1 MAKIEAGSRHL
12 VQVLM
17 LTGLVNTALCCQCL
31 IKLIPPSTRSFKLR
45 SISAIKTLWRF
56 HCCAGDTKAWVCV
69 AAVLFPQHKRVRP
82 AVSQSLSLPQSQAEK
97 QVPLDSCERASW
109 WPRPPGPGLYIPT
122 LCTNWRL
129 VCLRPSLYRQAHCT
143 HVFTPSHGGNTQK
156 VVKQNF
162 RMEKLCF
169 RGIIWPSGQ
178 LFHITCTVLA
188 ATYVQHKMGIENW
201 SSDWIPWNSFP
212 SQLMIP
218 HLDSLADVVHA
229 PLFDLE
235 WRVFV
240 TARQK
245 HLKLWLYF
253 TCKDNTFEMCIIC
266 KALATWGLYP
276 QHAKTFGSSMLLLC
290 SNVTRLIAFF
300 QMLFICKKWQRC

>member
-1 MAKIEAGSRHL
+1 MAKIEASSRHL

-17 LTGLVNTALCCQCL
+17 LTGLINTALCCQCL
-31 IKLIPPSTRSFKLR
+31 IKLIPPSTLSFKLR
-45 SISAIKTLWRF
+45 SISAIKTLWRL

-109 WPRPPGPGLYIPT
+109 WPRPSAPGLYIPT

-143 HVFTPSHGGNTQK
+143 HVFPPSHGGNAQK

-188 ATYVQHKMGIENW
+188 GTYVQHKMGIENW

-218 HLDSLADVVHA
+218 HLDSLAEVVGCTLRCLIWNEESSWPQDKSTSNCDFTSLVKTT
-229 PLFDLE
+229 PLRFASFAKL
-235 WRVFV
+235 WQHGGY
-240 TARQK
+240 TPNMQK
-245 HLKLWLYF
+245 HLLAACYYF
-253 TCKDNTFEMCIIC
+253 
-266 KALATWGLYP
+266 AT
-276 QHAKTFGSSMLLLC
+276 MLH
-290 SNVTRLIAFF
+290 V
-300 QMLFICKKWQRC
+300 